1 MKPWKSPRSYA
12 EPENPERSRDENQK
26 RWSQLWL
33 VGTCKTH
40 EPIGLLA
47 DKDDWACVKDDYEV
61 YVTPREIIIDIKKD
75 KGGRKR

>member
-1 MKPWKSPRSYA
+1 M
-12 EPENPERSRDENQK
+12 
-26 RWSQLWL
+26 
-33 VGTCKTH
+33 GTCKTH